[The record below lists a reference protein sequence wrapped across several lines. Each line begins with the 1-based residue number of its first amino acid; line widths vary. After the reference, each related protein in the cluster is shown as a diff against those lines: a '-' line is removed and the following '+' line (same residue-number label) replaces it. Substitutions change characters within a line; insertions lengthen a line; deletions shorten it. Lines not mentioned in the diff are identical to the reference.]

1 MTSFWRSFGRAVEV
15 TTVVLLVLA
24 VGYLLTKSD
33 PEDIEV
39 RKDPNQPQDTMMET
53 AEQPSQSQM
62 TPTTESVA
70 LQQPTERSRSIDA
83 SPPTDLYQPQPDA
96 APDYGTASTTGPCR
110 ISYQIS
116 STVQAKT
123 MTPPEIVE
131 QVNSGI
137 QTQLRNTQDGYTD
150 NPNGLYDL
158 FNTCLLPY
166 VDTTFAAGAL
176 LGKHWRTATANQ
188 KNRFTC
194 AFASG
199 LVREHATEL
208 MDYFLAEHSILPFD
222 TPSSERRTTKVRTTW
237 QLPDGTGI
245 PVGFTLV
252 RRQDQWRIFD
262 VTIEGVS
269 LLRNY
274 RAEFH
279 AEIRASSIEALITRL
294 ERDAQ
299 NATLEDAE

>member
-1 MTSFWRSFGRAVEV
+1 VPSSWRSFGRVVEI

-39 RKDPNQPQDTMMET
+39 RQDPNQPQDTTTET
-53 AEQPSQSQM
+53 AEQPSQPQM
-62 TPTTESVA
+62 TPAAESVA
-70 LQQPTERSRSIDA
+70 LQQPAERSRSTEA

-96 APDYGTASTTGPCR
+96 AADYGTASTTGPCR
-110 ISYQIS
+110 ISYQIL
-116 STVQAKT
+116 STVQAKE
-123 MTPPEIVE
+123 MTPLEIVE

-137 QTQLRNTQDGYTD
+137 QTRLRNTQDGYMGD
-150 NPNGLYDL
+150 PNGLYDL
-158 FNTCLLPY
+158 FNTYLLPY

-176 LGKHWRTATANQ
+176 LGKHWRTATENQ
-188 KNRFTC
+188 KDRFTC
-194 AFASG
+194 ALVSG
-199 LVREHATEL
+199 LVRKHATEL
-208 MDYFLAEHSILPFD
+208 MEYYLAEHSILPFD
-222 TPSSERRTTKVRTTW
+222 TPSSERRTTRVRTTW
-237 QLPDGTGI
+237 HLPDGTGI
-245 PVGFTLV
+245 PVEFNFV

-269 LLRNY
+269 SVKNY
-274 RAEFH
+274 RAEFD

-299 NATLEDAE
+299 NATFEDAE